1 MATKVVCNSSSKKGK
16 GVWIRFKNQAFMWML
31 LLPTTFA
38 LVMFK
43 LYPIISGV
51 ILSFFHTQGF
61 EATAFCGLENYKN
74 VLTDTLFIKT
84 VVNSFMYVFWSLI
97 IGFLP
102 PLIFAIML
110 DEVVHFKQGFK
121 FLTYLPAVAPAL
133 AVSMLWT
140 SIFNAGSGGLLNML
154 LAHFGLPAQQWL
166 GNPKWA
172 LPLIVVSMTWSGYGG
187 SMLLYLSALQSVNR
201 DLYEAALIDGAGIWR
216 RLFKITIPKIAP
228 TMLLL
233 GVRQIIGVFQIMDQP
248 LVMTDGG
255 PNNATM
261 SINLA
266 SYKMAF
272 TYMQVDRSL
281 ALGVVAFMILLVLT
295 ILYFRLDKKLAE

>member
-1 MATKVVCNSSSKKGK
+1 MLKNNKYNSVKKSCLGTR
-16 GVWIRFKNQAFMWML
+16 IKNQSMMWLL

-38 LVMFK
+38 LVMFII
-43 LYPIISGV
+43 YPILSGI
-51 ILSFFHTQGF
+51 ILSFFHVKGF
-61 EATAFCGLENYKN
+61 SPTTFCGLENYKN
-74 VLTDTLFIKT
+74 VLHDTLFMKT
-84 VVNSFMYVFWSLI
+84 LTNSLLYVFWSLV

-102 PLIFAIML
+102 PLAFAIML

-121 FLTYLPAVAPAL
+121 FITYLPAVTPAL
-133 AVSMLWT
+133 AVSLLWT
-140 SIFNAGSGGLLNML
+140 SIYNSVTGGLLNMII
-154 LAHFGLPAQQWL
+154 ARFGIPAQQWL
-166 GNPKWA
+166 GNPNLA
-172 LPLIVVSMTWSGYGG
+172 LPLIIVSMTWNGYG
-187 SMLLYLSALQSVNR
+187 STMLLYLAALQGVNR

-216 RLFKITIPKIAP
+216 RLFKITLPKIAP

-233 GVRQIIGVFQIMDQP
+233 GVRQMIGVFQIMDQP

-281 ALGVVAFMILLVLT
+281 ALGVVAFGILLILT
-295 ILYFRLDKKLAE
+295 IAYFRLDKKLGA

>member
-1 MATKVVCNSSSKKGK
+1 MNTKTGAPLTNSRGRWN
-16 GVWIRFKNQAFMWML
+16 GFKNQALMWLL

-38 LVMFK
+38 IIMFK
-43 LYPIISGV
+43 IYPIFSGFV
-51 ILSFFHTQGF
+51 LSFFHTRGF
-61 EATAFCGLENYKN
+61 EATSFCGLDNYKA
-74 VLTDTLFIKT
+74 VITDTLFLRTIA
-84 VVNSFMYVFWSLI
+84 NSFTYVIWSLV

-102 PLIFAIML
+102 PLAIAIML

-121 FLTYLPAVAPAL
+121 FVSYLPALAPGL

-140 SIFNAGSGGLLNML
+140 SIYSAGSGGLLNML
-154 LAHFGLPAQQWL
+154 LSHVGMPAQQWL
-166 GNPKWA
+166 GNPKIA
-172 LPLIVVSMTWSGYGG
+172 IPLIVISMTWSGYGAT
-187 SMLLYLSALQSVNR
+187 MLLYLAALQSVNR

-216 RLFKITIPKIAP
+216 RLFKITLPKIAP
-228 TMLLL
+228 TTLLL
-233 GVRQIIGVFQIMDQP
+233 VVRQIIGVFQIMDQP

-281 ALGVVAFMILLVLT
+281 ALGVVAFLILLVMTLM
-295 ILYFRLDKKLAE
+295 YFKLDRKLAE